1 MKKNQVT
8 KQNFLDWYF
17 NDNKDVAYIGKRVWD
32 ALYNPGTITISVESL
47 FKDCGYIPYWICEHD
62 QDINCDLST
71 DDVELID

>member
-8 KQNFLDWYF
+8 KVSFLNWYF
-17 NDNKDVAYIGKRVWD
+17 TDNKDVAYIGKRVWD
-32 ALYNPGTITISVESL
+32 ALHNSGTITMSVESL

-62 QDINCDLST
+62 QDINCDLPT